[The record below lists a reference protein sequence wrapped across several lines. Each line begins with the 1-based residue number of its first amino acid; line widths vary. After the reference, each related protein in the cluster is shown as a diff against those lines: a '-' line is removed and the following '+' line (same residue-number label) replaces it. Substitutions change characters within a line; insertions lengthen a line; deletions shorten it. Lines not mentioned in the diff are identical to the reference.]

1 MEERLLEIVAEILQM
16 DRKDVSMDLER
27 ENEEKWDSLAHV
39 QLVTEIET
47 EFDCEIGFD
56 EVDEV
61 KTVKDFMKFIN
72 GEN

>member
-16 DRKDVSMDLER
+16 DRNDVSMDLER

-61 KTVKDFMKFIN
+61 KSVKDFIKFIN